1 MAVLLVWFGLRPA
14 VNSILEARAAERA
27 AEAQK
32 SEFTALADAQAAAA
46 AQQAGAIEMDE
57 PNLVEDLT
65 SKMKR
70 APLKRL
76 EQIIQLNEKQ
86 AADVLRRWTRGEE
99 AA

>member
-1 MAVLLVWFGLRPA
+1 
-14 VNSILEARAAERA
+14 
-27 AEAQK
+27 
-32 SEFTALADAQAAAA
+32 
-46 AQQAGAIEMDE
+46 
-57 PNLVEDLT
+57 
-65 SKMKR
+65 MKR